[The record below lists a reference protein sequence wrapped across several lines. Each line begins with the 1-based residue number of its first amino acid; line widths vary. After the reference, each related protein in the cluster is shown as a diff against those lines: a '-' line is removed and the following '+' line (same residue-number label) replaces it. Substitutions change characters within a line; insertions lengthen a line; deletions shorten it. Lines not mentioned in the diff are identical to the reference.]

1 MGLLLQKMSKKHLY
15 IILFIVAI
23 VGLSFIQYQYF
34 RIGLNLAGVQFNQNM
49 GDAVKEIK
57 EELSQKNELTFLV
70 GSAITKE
77 ASNFKLSLDSVQD
90 AAEYFLDDYLKEK
103 LLQHG
108 IKTSYSFS
116 IYKNDSISYLQS
128 KSIFEDEKLLKYPI
142 GLEGY
147 LPDVSGEK
155 LTLELRFQNVN
166 RYFLSQ
172 LNGLTIPSIVFLIII
187 IVVIIWVYRS
197 FYLQKNLI
205 TSTNEF
211 INNLTHELKTPV
223 FSIGVATK
231 ILEEKDHQDE
241 RELVSLI
248 RKQVDR
254 LKGQIDKVLELGII
268 EKKKDFIKR
277 KEVDLHP
284 ILQDLALDFKQLS
297 ELENF
302 DFNSELQGEGYWV
315 LADIYHVENAV
326 NGLLENAK
334 KYSKDNML
342 IKLLAYKQGKVLV
355 IEVSDNGIGIDSQNH
370 HKIFEK
376 YFRITDGD
384 LHNVKGY
391 GLGLNYVKRI
401 VHLHK
406 GKIEVKSDM
415 NQGSTFIMKIP
426 LIKNHGK

>member
-1 MGLLLQKMSKKHLY
+1 MDFLLEKMSKKHLY

-57 EELSQKNELTFLV
+57 EDLSQKNELTFLV

-90 AAEYFLDDYLKEK
+90 AAAYFLDDYLQEK

-108 IKTSYSFS
+108 IKTGYGFS

-128 KSIFEDEKLLKYPI
+128 KTVFDDEKLLKYPI

-147 LPDVSGEK
+147 LPDLMSGK
-155 LTLELRFQNVN
+155 LTLELQFKNVN

-172 LNGLTIPSIVFLIII
+172 LNGLTIPSIIFLIII
-187 IVVIIWVYRS
+187 IVVILWVYRS

-211 INNLTHELKTPV
+211 INNLTHELRTPV

-241 RELVSLI
+241 RELVTLI

-268 EKKKDFIKR
+268 EGKKGFVKR
-277 KEVDLHP
+277 KAVDLHP
-284 ILQDLALDFKQLS
+284 ILQDLALDFEQLS
-297 ELENF
+297 KLENF
-302 DFNSELQGEGYWV
+302 EFKSEIQGEGYWV
-315 LADIYHVENAV
+315 LADVYHLENAV

-334 KYSKDNML
+334 KYTKENTL
-342 IKLLAYKQGKVLV
+342 IKLMAYIDRNFLV
-355 IEVSDNGIGIDSQNH
+355 IEVSDNGIGIDSQDQQ
-370 HKIFEK
+370 KIFEK
-376 YFRITDGD
+376 YYRVTDGD

-401 VHLHK
+401 VNLHK
-406 GKIEVKSDM
+406 GKIEVKSAIHE
-415 NQGSTFIMKIP
+415 GSTFIIKIP
-426 LIKNHGK
+426 LIKNDGK

>member
-1 MGLLLQKMSKKHLY
+1 MAKKHLY

-90 AAEYFLDDYLKEK
+90 AAEYFLDDYLQEK

-108 IKTSYSFS
+108 IKTGYRFS

-128 KSIFEDEKLLKYPI
+128 KTVFDDEKLLKYPI

-147 LPDVSGEK
+147 LPDIIGER
-155 LTLELRFQNVN
+155 LTLELQFKNVN

-172 LNGLTIPSIVFLIII
+172 LNGLTIPSIIFLIII
-187 IVVIIWVYRS
+187 IVVILWVYRS

-211 INNLTHELKTPV
+211 INNLTHELRTPV

-241 RELVSLI
+241 RELVTLI

-268 EKKKDFIKR
+268 EGKKGFVKR
-277 KEVDLHP
+277 KAVDLHP
-284 ILQDLALDFKQLS
+284 ILQDLALDFRHLS
-297 ELENF
+297 KLENF
-302 DFNSELQGEGYWV
+302 EFKSELQGEEYWV
-315 LADIYHVENAV
+315 LADIYHLENAV

-334 KYSKDNML
+334 KYSQENTVIIL
-342 IKLLAYKQGKVLV
+342 TVHIERNLLV
-355 IEVSDNGIGIDSQNH
+355 IEVSDNGIGINSQNH
-370 HKIFEK
+370 DKIFEK

-406 GKIEVKSDM
+406 GKIEVKSAI
-415 NQGSTFIMKIP
+415 NEGSTFIIKIP
-426 LIKNHGK
+426 LIKNDGK